1 MIRKKGDNKMK
12 ELRIKIEELNKQ
24 YEELKDEIN
33 GIKAG
38 GSLSKLYNLMN
49 EFDETFD
56 QFFDDEELRK
66 KYNDWDY
73 EEECIKFDKGNSE
86 LLEELD
92 NEDLE
97 NYINFFENYIGQL
110 KDELMNLEDE
120 KDKPI
125 II

>member
-1 MIRKKGDNKMK
+1 MK
-12 ELRIKIEELNKQ
+12 ELRIKVEELNKQ

-38 GSLSKLYNLMN
+38 GSLSKLCNLMS

-56 QFFDDEELRK
+56 QFFDDVELRK
-66 KYNDWDY
+66 KYNDYDF
-73 EEECIKFDKGNSE
+73 EEEYIKFEKGNSE

-92 NEDLE
+92 HEDLE
-97 NYINFFENYIGQL
+97 NYIGEL
-110 KDELMNLEDE
+110 KDELMNLERE
-120 KDKPI
+120 RDKPI

>member
-1 MIRKKGDNKMK
+1 MK

-38 GSLSKLYNLMN
+38 GSLSKLYNLTN

>member
-1 MIRKKGDNKMK
+1 MKK
-12 ELRIKIEELNKQ
+12 LRIKVEELNKQ

-38 GSLSKLYNLMN
+38 GSLSKLCNLMS

-66 KYNDWDY
+66 KYNDWNY
-73 EEECIKFDKGNSE
+73 EEDCVKFEKGNSE

-92 NEDLE
+92 DDDLE
-97 NYINFFENYIGQL
+97 DYIDFYSNYIGML
-110 KDELMNLEDE
+110 EEELINLEFKE
-120 KDKPI
+120 SFKEV
-125 II
+125 

>member
-1 MIRKKGDNKMK
+1 MKK
-12 ELRIKIEELNKQ
+12 LRIKVEELNKQ

-33 GIKAG
+33 GIKAD
-38 GSLSKLYNLMN
+38 GSLSKLCNLMQ

-66 KYNDWDY
+66 KYNDYDF
-73 EEECIKFDKGNSE
+73 EEEYIKFEKGNSE

-92 NEDLE
+92 HEDLE
-97 NYINFFENYIGQL
+97 NYIDFFENYIGEL
-110 KDELMNLEDE
+110 KDELMNLEKE
-120 KDKPI
+120 RDKPI

>member
-1 MIRKKGDNKMK
+1 MK

-66 KYNDWDY
+66 KYNDWIMKKSASSLTK
-73 EEECIKFDKGNSE
+73 EIQ
-86 LLEELD
+86 
-92 NEDLE
+92 
-97 NYINFFENYIGQL
+97 NY
-110 KDELMNLEDE
+110 
-120 KDKPI
+120 
-125 II
+125 

>member
-1 MIRKKGDNKMK
+1 MK

-73 EEECIKFDKGNSE
+73 EEECIKFDKGNSK